1 MILTSN
7 NTSELNLDDD
17 AENTQNYASIQ
28 SEALVSYEDPHNLFS
43 SHLSSLITEFGHK
56 SGLIYYTNPK
66 IYQDETIVADG
77 LILNDT
83 QFLQYRL
90 TSQGD
95 GKNLAAQF
103 DIDAGKIAHVK
114 ALQFI
119 YTTDLSWEN
128 LIETS
133 LKYQRMDVML
143 FIVGLSWP
151 LQSEQCIS
159 LPQDSQIEYPDNI
172 RIIRHNL
179 FADLV
184 GLKEDYKMQYNLIVH
199 YCQSTNVKALKTI
212 LHSLNNHLYTNS
224 DLKDDLKRKGLIRD
238 TVQEFFTSTDKKP
251 DFGEVFIN
259 VECPTC
265 QKAKKI
271 GIPTNLIN
279 KSKPLNT
286 ISIPA
291 QMVCDHHFQ
300 AFVDQHLKVRGYQ
313 KVDVVLEKMV

>member
-119 YTTDLSWEN
+119 YTTDLSWEK
-128 LIETS
+128 LIEIS

-151 LQSEQCIS
+151 LQSEQFIS
-159 LPQDSQIEYPDNI
+159 LPQDNQIEFPENI

-184 GLKEDYKMQYNLIVH
+184 GLEDNYKMQYNLIIH
-199 YCQSTNVKALKTI
+199 YCQSNNIKALKQI
-212 LHSLNNHLYTNS
+212 LHSLNNPLYTNIN
-224 DLKDDLKRKGLIRD
+224 LKDALKRKGLIKNKI
-238 TVQEFFTSTDKKP
+238 QEFFTSGDNKP
-251 DFGEVFIN
+251 DVREIIITVK
-259 VECPTC
+259 CPTC
-265 QKAKKI
+265 QMTKKI
-271 GIPTNLIN
+271 GFPINLIN

-291 QMVCDHHFQ
+291 QLVCDHHFQ
-300 AFVDQHLKVRGYQ
+300 AFVDQNLKVRGYQ
-313 KVDVVLEKMV
+313 KVDVVLE